1 MSRALARAFRAL
13 GSLRLRSPRASK
25 TPCFRAWQPPGPQNT
40 VPASKT
46 PCFRAWQPLGLKQT
60 VLSCVAAT
68 GPQKHRA
75 FVRGSHFQRNHS
87 RKTSLLLCT
96 LCCYTLFT
104 SSVHGYAQVRTSIQ
118 ACVPRII
125 NKVDLG
131 GSGWSGSG
139 WM

>member
-1 MSRALARAFRAL
+1 MYIYTYLLLRVESPRKGFSSS

-104 SSVHGYAQVRTSIQ
+104 SSVHGYAQVHTSIYTYIYTYMSS
-118 ACVPRII
+118 RME
-125 NKVDLG
+125 K
-131 GSGWSGSG
+131 
-139 WM
+139 